1 MFYIPYYSMD
11 WDVIFHQAFE
21 SEFGELPEP
30 VQDEPLAHARVALD
44 VWTSTKAAAR
54 GHAQWVQACEHEGTS
69 FRSRQRGLARGIRL

>member
-44 VWTSTKAAAR
+44 VWTSTKEDDDGDHTEDDDGSAP
-54 GHAQWVQACEHEGTS
+54 G
-69 FRSRQRGLARGIRL
+69 